1 MTTALGDPQAPV
13 EDRLGVLQLV
23 RVTLAVAVAALP
35 PLVGTRGA
43 PLSLPAAYLAVVVV
57 AEFAHRRWPRVTA
70 SLLSA
75 LVLIDGA
82 FLAAAVLMTGGTTS
96 PLLFLAFLEVVAVTL
111 LASPRTGLKFAVWC
125 ALLLFL
131 GRTAAV
137 TGVLNLTASGD
148 DRAAALSGAA
158 FLLFAVGAAA
168 FQSVNEKALRR
179 SGSELLGLVELGEKL
194 DQARRPDD
202 VIAVLL
208 DHLRVQ
214 LGFARVVAFVR
225 GEDAWAVVGDV
236 ATPGQHGGGLGPVG
250 DAVLGDGELRLV
262 RGLERGLLAE
272 QLPWAQNVVVASLP
286 GEDGPL
292 GLVVA
297 EWGRGAQAQ
306 IPELT
311 VATVHQSVMHA
322 ALTLRNARLLDEVRR
337 LATRDELTGLAN
349 RRLFEETLTLEV
361 GRHRRTGAPLSVV
374 ALDVDFFKQI
384 NDQHGHPAGDAV
396 LRLIASALRG
406 GTKAYDVPARTGGDE
421 FLVLLPGC
429 AAGDVVGVAER
440 LRGVARGAVGPDVSV
455 TLSAGTATIPD
466 DAVDGETLLTAADA
480 ALYRA
485 KRTGRDRVGST
496 AHAAPSSPSSGVA
509 S

>member
-1 MTTALGDPQAPV
+1 MTTPLGDPQATV

-23 RVTLAVAVAALP
+23 RVAIAVAVAALP
-35 PLVGTRGA
+35 PLVGTAGA
-43 PLSLPAAYLAVVVV
+43 PLSLPAAYLGVVVV
-57 AEFAHRRWPRVTA
+57 AEFVRRRRPGVGA
-70 SLLSA
+70 SLLSV
-75 LVLIDGA
+75 LVLVDGA

-111 LASPRTGLKFAVWC
+111 LASPRTGLKLAVWC

-137 TGVLNLTASGD
+137 TGVLHLTASGD

-179 SGSELLGLVELGEKL
+179 SGSELLGLVELGGTL
-194 DQARRPDD
+194 DEARRPDD

-225 GEDAWAVVGDV
+225 GEDAWTVMGDV
-236 ATPGQHGGGLGPVG
+236 ATPGQHAGGLGPVG
-250 DAVLGDGELRLV
+250 DAVLADGELRLV
-262 RGLERGLLAE
+262 RGLESGLLAD
-272 QLPWAQNVVVASLP
+272 QLPWAQNALVASLP
-286 GEDGPL
+286 GEEGPL

-297 EWGRGAQAQ
+297 EWGRGAEAR

-311 VATVHQSVMHA
+311 VATVRQAVTHA

-374 ALDVDFFKQI
+374 ALDVDYFKQV

-440 LRGVARGAVGPDVSV
+440 LRGVARRAVGPDVTV

-466 DAVDGETLLTAADA
+466 DAIDGETLLTAADA

-485 KRTGRDRVGST
+485 KRTGRDRVGFT
-496 AHAAPSSPSSGVA
+496 AAAAAPSRNSAQSA
-509 S
+509 